1 MIEHVVPFRQ
11 VDLRRLAADARLG
24 RPIAAT
30 CTSLWFRPDAYFGA
44 RRAGEA
50 EYGTVRQVELLL
62 SVLGDWTEVVAVA
75 TRRTRRTAIEEL
87 TAALV
92 VFADGT
98 IATVLN
104 SLLAAREV
112 GWFRFDFEHAT
123 VEIDQQQGICKLNA
137 TAGREQPVVQAWTE
151 SVSTSTATEEV
162 EAVDRTAGHELLAA
176 LREAARTG
184 RSVRRGESRDEN
196 AFTATG

>member
-1 MIEHVVPFRQ
+1 MTEPVVPFRQ
-11 VDLRRLAADARLG
+11 VDLCRLAGDARLG

-44 RRAGEA
+44 RRTGDA

-62 SVLGDWTEVVAVA
+62 SVLGEWTEVVAVA

-123 VEIDQQQGICKLNA
+123 VEIDQQQGTCKITA
-137 TAGREQPVVQAWTE
+137 TPGREQPVAQAWTE
-151 SVSTSTATEEV
+151 SIGIPTGPEDS
-162 EAVDRTAGHELLAA
+162 EAGDRTAAHELLAA

-184 RSVRRGESRDEN
+184 RSVRRGERG
-196 AFTATG
+196 FTATG

>member
-1 MIEHVVPFRQ
+1 MTEPVVPFRQ
-11 VDLRRLAADARLG
+11 VDLCRLAGDARLG

-44 RRAGEA
+44 RRAGDA

-62 SVLGDWTEVVAVA
+62 SLLGEWTEVVAVA

-123 VEIDQQQGICKLNA
+123 VEIDQQQGTCNITA
-137 TAGREQPVVQAWTE
+137 TPGREQPVAQAWTE
-151 SVSTSTATEEV
+151 SVRTPTAPEDS
-162 EAVDRTAGHELLAA
+162 EASDRTAAHELLAA

-184 RSVRRGESRDEN
+184 RSVRRGERG
-196 AFTATG
+196 FTATG

>member
-1 MIEHVVPFRQ
+1 MTEHVVPFRQ

-62 SVLGDWTEVVAVA
+62 SVLGEWTEVVAVA

-87 TAALV
+87 NAALV

-123 VEIDQQQGICKLNA
+123 VEIDHQQGICKLTA
-137 TAGREQPVVQAWTE
+137 TAGREQPVAQAWNE
-151 SVSTSTATEEV
+151 SVSLVATEDS
-162 EAVDRTAGHELLAA
+162 EAGDRTAGHELLAA